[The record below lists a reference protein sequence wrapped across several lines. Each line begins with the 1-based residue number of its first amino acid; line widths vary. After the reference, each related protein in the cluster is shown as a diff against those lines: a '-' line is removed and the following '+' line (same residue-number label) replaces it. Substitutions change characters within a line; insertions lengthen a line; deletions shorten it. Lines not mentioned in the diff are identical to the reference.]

1 MERTHTFTV
10 TGDQASARVDVFL
23 AEKLA
28 PLTRSQARTLFEK
41 GLVTV
46 DGAPAKASHRLRAGE
61 VVVAR
66 VPAPPEGREGGPEPE
81 DLPLDIL
88 YEDKDII
95 VVNKPAGMAVHPGAG
110 RRSGTLVGALLHHTG
125 ELSGIGAPDRPG
137 IVHRLDKDTTGSLV
151 VAKNDDAHRDL
162 ARQFKAHSTRRR
174 YVALVWGDLS
184 CDEGTIDLAIGRDAS
199 DRKKI
204 STRARRKRRAV
215 TRYRVLRRYPHLTLV
230 ELRPETGRT
239 HQLRV
244 HLASTGHP
252 VACDPVYCKRKIPPA
267 MDKAVADM
275 LKSIKHQL
283 LHAMD
288 LGFIHPSTGEPVE
301 FTAGMPPDMQRLID
315 LLEERCSNRER
326 G

>member
-1 MERTHTFTV
+1 
-10 TGDQASARVDVFL
+10 
-23 AEKLA
+23 
-28 PLTRSQARTLFEK
+28 
-41 GLVTV
+41 
-46 DGAPAKASHRLRAGE
+46 
-61 VVVAR
+61 
-66 VPAPPEGREGGPEPE
+66 
-81 DLPLDIL
+81 
-88 YEDKDII
+88 
-95 VVNKPAGMAVHPGAG
+95 
-110 RRSGTLVGALLHHTG
+110 
-125 ELSGIGAPDRPG
+125 IGAPDRPG

-174 YVALVWGDLS
+174 YIALVWGAPS
-184 CDEGTIDLAIGRDAS
+184 GDEGTIDLAIGRDPS

-215 TRYRVLRRYPHLTLV
+215 TRFRVLRRYPHLTLV

-252 VACDPVYCKRKIPPA
+252 VACDPVYCKRRIPPA
-267 MDKAVADM
+267 MDKSVADM

-283 LHAMD
+283 LHAAV
-288 LGFIHPSTGEPVE
+288 LGFTHPATGEPVE
-301 FTAGMPPDMQRLID
+301 FTAGTPPDMQRLID
-315 LLEERCSNRER
+315 LLEERCSSNER